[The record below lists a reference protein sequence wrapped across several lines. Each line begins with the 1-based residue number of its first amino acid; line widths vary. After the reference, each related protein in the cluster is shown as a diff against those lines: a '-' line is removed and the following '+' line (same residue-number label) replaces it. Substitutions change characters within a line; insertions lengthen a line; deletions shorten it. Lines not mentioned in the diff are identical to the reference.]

1 MQNLDGDLKE
11 AFLKTL
17 CGTWKER
24 KETVDRV
31 FVEDAKFWLVLPVF
45 PFGISHVDAN
55 SFVACAGQALQQ
67 DVCHQ

>member
-11 AFLKTL
+11 ALLRTL

-45 PFGISHVDAN
+45 QSGIPHV
-55 SFVACAGQALQQ
+55 VA
-67 DVCHQ
+67 DSY